1 MDNQKL
7 SEKIDYTKELFGES
21 ILPEIPEAILNNL
34 KHNMWPLQEE
44 AFRNFLFYENV
55 KEGLNN
61 ENVPNVEFVKKD
73 EPTHLMFNMATGSGK
88 TMLMAAC
95 ILHYMHLGYRK
106 FLFITNQ
113 TNILDKTSTS
123 QSILSE

>member
-21 ILPEIPEAILNNL
+21 ILPEIREAILNNL

-61 ENVPNVEFVKKD
+61 EKVTGESD
-73 EPTHLMFNMATGSGK
+73 LSLALMEIY
-88 TMLMAAC
+88 L
-95 ILHYMHLGYRK
+95 K
-106 FLFITNQ
+106 FFF
-113 TNILDKTSTS
+113 
-123 QSILSE
+123 